1 MNSVVASVADDTN
14 FESVIAAQISSAK
27 VKAEKPAE
35 IKAPTGSGYN
45 SMAGG
50 LAGITINVNGADPQG
65 VVDALRQY
73 QRQNGFVP
81 ITVGV

>member
-1 MNSVVASVADDTN
+1 M
-14 FESVIAAQISSAK
+14 
-27 VKAEKPAE
+27 
-35 IKAPTGSGYN
+35 GS
-45 SMAGG
+45 MGG
-50 LAGITINVNGADPQG
+50 GVTINVNGADPQG